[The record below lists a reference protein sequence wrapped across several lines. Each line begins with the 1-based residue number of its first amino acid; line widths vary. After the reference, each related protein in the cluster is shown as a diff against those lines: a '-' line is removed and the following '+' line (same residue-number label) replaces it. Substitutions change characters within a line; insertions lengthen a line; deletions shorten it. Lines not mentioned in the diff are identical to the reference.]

1 MMTIDEAVKAVNG
14 HGRSVHFDTDG
25 RVHVQLPD
33 GSTQTLINHETFAA
47 WAEDLVRTTGE
58 RRTRLLD
65 VLGKLPDDQL
75 AANLRL
81 QCPNCPFWHD
91 RCTVFGDDAG
101 ERACRRVLADW
112 LAGECAF
119 LDVGDD

>member
-1 MMTIDEAVKAVNG
+1 MMTIDEAVKAVNS
-14 HGRSVHFDTDG
+14 HGRSVRFDTDG

-33 GSTQTLINHETFAA
+33 GSTQTLVNHGTFAA
-47 WAEDLVRTTGE
+47 WAEDLVRITGE

-65 VLGKLPDDQL
+65 VLGRLPDDQL

-91 RCTVFGDDAG
+91 RCAVLTDNVT

-112 LAGECAF
+112 LAGEHAF
-119 LDVGDD
+119 LDVGED